1 MLHVQSSHLSRPSP
15 TKSCTVAD
23 LQLPRPSS
31 RKGQGDVLPG
41 NGEGN
46 FEGVDLLFVQIKK
59 RHIFGIRFFF
69 SVFFF
74 LGGGESRRIFLRRL
88 MDADDSGSRYGFR
101 IRCAQGCVH
110 SGKSLQKK
118 SGRLPCSEQWWP
130 FSWCWAAQ
138 GFSDP
143 KRGPRMDPFRH
154 LSGWNCDWR
163 TQVAVTVP
171 SWKVAIARLAAD
183 TSNCGKTG

>member
-1 MLHVQSSHLSRPSP
+1 
-15 TKSCTVAD
+15 
-23 LQLPRPSS
+23 
-31 RKGQGDVLPG
+31 
-41 NGEGN
+41 
-46 FEGVDLLFVQIKK
+46 
-59 RHIFGIRFFF
+59 
-69 SVFFF
+69 
-74 LGGGESRRIFLRRL
+74 

-183 TSNCGKTG
+183 TSNCGKTGWQWNHWKFVKLRLKCWSVEVWCFFWRFQIKSLEIKSLLKLAGDWYPRLFISLLA